1 MSSVMSPPGTA
12 QRQRQEHR
20 REQKRELDRARH
32 AAELLFGSPEERGFG
47 ITYWDSGITERPS
60 NEVPF
65 TLILSDP
72 GSLRRAFLPP
82 TQLRIGRAFVRGD
95 FDVAGNLEAATS
107 AGEALRHRLAEP
119 ARLLAAT
126 AALAKL
132 PHGKAGRG
140 NGRSLGGARLARRHS
155 RTRDAAA
162 IRSHYDV
169 GNEFYQL
176 WLDRRMVYSCGY
188 FPTGTEDIHQAQEAK
203 LDLICRKLRLK
214 PGDRLLD
221 IGCGWGGLI
230 MFAAEHYGV
239 DALGI
244 TLSPAQVELGTE
256 RIAEAGLGDRCRI
269 EVRDYRA
276 LGSEEFDKI
285 ASVGMCEHVGHHR
298 LGEYFECAWR
308 ALAPGGLFLNHCITQ
323 GRRTAGRLGRRL
335 WREGSFTNRFVF
347 PDGELPA
354 LAWLVEAADAAGFEP
369 RDAESLREHYART
382 LRHWVARLTG
392 AGQEAVS
399 QVGLPT
405 YRTWRLYM
413 SGSAAGFESGRLNLI
428 QLLLAKPDRDG
439 RVVLPPSRSDLY
451 R

>member
-1 MSSVMSPPGTA
+1 MSSVMSPPVGG
-12 QRQRQEHR
+12 QQGQRQETR
-20 REQKRELDRARH
+20 GQRSRELERARH
-32 AAELLFGSPEERGFG
+32 AAELLFGTPRERGFAV
-47 ITYWDSGITERPS
+47 TYWNSGVTEKPS
-60 NEVPF
+60 DEVPF
-65 TLILSDP
+65 TLILADA
-72 GSLRRAFLPP
+72 GALRRAFLPP

-95 FDVAGNLEAATS
+95 FDVAGDLEAATRS
-107 AGEALRHRLAEP
+107 GEDLRQRLADP

-132 PHGKAGRG
+132 PHGKSREGS
-140 NGRSLGGARLARRHS
+140 GRSLGSARLTRRHS

-188 FPTGTEDIHQAQEAK
+188 FPTGQEDIHQAQEAK

-214 PGDRLLD
+214 RGERLLD

-239 DALGI
+239 DATGI
-244 TLSPAQVELGTE
+244 TLSPAQAELGTE
-256 RIAEAGLGDRCRI
+256 RFAQAGLADRCRI
-269 EVRDYRA
+269 EVRDYRT
-276 LGSEEFDKI
+276 LGDEQFDKV

-298 LGEYFECAWR
+298 LGEYFHSAWR
-308 ALAPGGLFLNHCITQ
+308 ALKPGGLFLNHCITQ
-323 GRRTAGRLGRRL
+323 GRQTAGRLGRRL

-354 LAWLVEAADAAGFEP
+354 LTWLVEAADAAGFEP

-382 LRHWVARLTG
+382 LRWWVARL
-392 AGQEAVS
+392 
-399 QVGLPT
+399 
-405 YRTWRLYM
+405 
-413 SGSAAGFESGRLNLI
+413 
-428 QLLLAKPDRDG
+428 
-439 RVVLPPSRSDLY
+439 
-451 R
+451 